1 MTAPVPHDVQ
11 ADGYCNTCQT
21 VPCQLRHQVRQPKAG
36 APVGQLD
43 RLELL
48 LHRIARAVGVNPDA
62 VEEKPV

>member
-1 MTAPVPHDVQ
+1 MTAPLEHLVE

-21 VPCQLRHQVRQPKAG
+21 YPCQLCHRPRRSTG

-43 RLELL
+43 RIELL